1 MMFGRGSF
9 QLARVFGIRIGV
21 GLSWFFVL
29 FFYIFYFTPYF
40 HDVLGG
46 SRTTAYVVTVASVL
60 SFFVSLIL
68 HELGHAL
75 VARRNGL
82 QVQGIEL
89 WMLGGLTR
97 TSGEINDPW
106 VEFRVAAA
114 GPLVTLAVILVGL
127 AVGAAAAHSR
137 HFFGAIVGTS
147 NIRTTPV
154 VLWLS
159 WLVTLNALV
168 LAINLIPAYPLDG
181 GQLARALVWWRTGD
195 RNRATQV
202 TGRLGQGL
210 AIVGGVLGLLLL
222 IRGSS
227 GAIGLLLVSLFVYQ
241 GAGAAVAQGNFGQR
255 VASVTVG
262 DIMDREPVMIPAA
275 TSLLDAQEQF
285 FLRYRWPW
293 FAVVDDGRHFL
304 GVVRAQRVE
313 DEIHAGRPALTV
325 GEVLE
330 DDGLAL
336 SISENDPLDALLR
349 AEGLRRLGAMVAVDA
364 DGVLRGVVTVAQVRR
379 AMTPA
384 ASG

>member
-1 MMFGRGSF
+1 MMLGRGSF
-9 QLARVFGIRIGV
+9 QLARLFGIRIGV
-21 GLSWFFVL
+21 GISWFFVL

-82 QVQGIEL
+82 QVLGIEL

-97 TSGEINDPW
+97 TSGAVEDPW

-114 GPLVTLAVILVGL
+114 GPLVTLAVIVVGL
-127 AVGAAAAHSR
+127 AVGAVAAHSQ

-147 NIRTTPV
+147 HIRTTPV

-168 LAINLIPAYPLDG
+168 LAINMIPAFPLDG
-181 GQLARALVWWRTGD
+181 GQLARALVWWRTRD
-195 RNRATQV
+195 RNRATQI

-210 AIVGGVLGLLLL
+210 ALCGAVVGVLLL

-241 GAGAAVAQGNFGQR
+241 GAGAAVAQGTFGQR
-255 VASVTVG
+255 VAAVTVG
-262 DIMDREPVMIPAA
+262 DIMDREPVTIPHDAN
-275 TSLLDAQEQF
+275 LLDAQEQF

-293 FAVVDDGRHFL
+293 FAVVDGERHFL
-304 GVVRAQRVE
+304 GVVRGQRVD
-313 DEIHAGRPALTV
+313 DEIQAGRPALAV
-325 GEVLE
+325 GEIL
-330 DDGLAL
+330 DADGLNL
-336 SISENDPLDALLR
+336 RISEHDPLDVLLR
-349 AEGLRRLGAMVAVDA
+349 AEGLRRLGAMVAVDR
-364 DGVLRGVVTVAQVRR
+364 DGVLRGVVTVGQVRR
-379 AMTPA
+379 AMTPVA
-384 ASG
+384 QG